1 MNQIDIYTSLFRIG
15 GDSIISTKLLKRYQK
30 EFGNILDI
38 TDIFTYPTVFEL
50 SEYVTSI
57 QKKDKKA
64 QEKAQEKLNEDFED
78 ISQIMDGIEKGEVSV
93 DNALEYVNRLL

>member
-1 MNQIDIYTSLFRIG
+1 MKFFYDKFIKRRIIQ
-15 GDSIISTKLLKRYQK
+15 SHFLL
-30 EFGNILDI
+30 

>member
-1 MNQIDIYTSLFRIG
+1 M
-15 GDSIISTKLLKRYQK
+15 KRYQK